1 MRGTNPPYN
10 PAERGIKMITV
21 KTEADRKQEA
31 IKFCKEKIEEL
42 DRSIGECDYIE
53 DVNGKLVYMPNSYP
67 DERREYQHEKRQWE
81 IMLNILTYEK
91 PFTMLDW

>member
-1 MRGTNPPYN
+1 
-10 PAERGIKMITV
+10 MISV

-31 IKFCKEKIEEL
+31 IKFCKSQIEEL
-42 DRSIGECDYIE
+42 DRNIGECDYVE

-67 DERREYQHEKRQWE
+67 DERREYEHEKRQWE
-81 IMLNILTYEK
+81 IMLNLLTYEP